1 MAQSPFDSI
10 KPGENIRV
18 TIESEPKVQD
28 RADTIARLMRRDPD
42 HARALRKGHETRA
55 RNPRTKIRGG
65 RVWHIRPK
73 PAKVVR
79 VRKGESWNM
88 TYTHDLRD
96 DFRSVES
103 FLKVEKA

>member
-1 MAQSPFDSI
+1 MAQSTFDSI
-10 KPGENIRV
+10 KPGENIRL
-18 TIESEPKVQD
+18 TIESEPKVKD

-42 HARALRKGHETRA
+42 NARALRRGHETRA
-55 RNPRTKIRGG
+55 KNPRTKIRGG

-79 VRKGESWNM
+79 VRQGESWNM

-96 DFRSVES
+96 DLRSVES